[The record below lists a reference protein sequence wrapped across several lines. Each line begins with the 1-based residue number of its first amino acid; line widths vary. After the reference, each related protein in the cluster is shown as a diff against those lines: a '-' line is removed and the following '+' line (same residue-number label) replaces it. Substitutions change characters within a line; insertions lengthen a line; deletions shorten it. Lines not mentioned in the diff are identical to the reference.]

1 MFTHGNRRERVNFMT
16 EAYENVLR
24 KSLDIADRKQ
34 KMGKASRL
42 ALILG
47 IAFIVVGEI
56 NIVPAMVYMRVMD
69 KYLLYVVTFVA
80 ATMFMCGLAS
90 ILIAVAHKNTQ
101 LILRA
106 IQLASETAGPAAA
119 SAVSGS
125 IGKREG

>member
-1 MFTHGNRRERVNFMT
+1 MT